1 LVVLLGYAIYDA
13 GSDPPDATWARA
25 STLMPDIPEIEKPE
39 ELEERS
45 RDSLGQKVG
54 VLAAVL
60 AAFLAV
66 VTILSHR
73 AHTTAVVERT
83 EANDQWS
90 FYQSKRIKFHS
101 LELGIDMLGLLGKD
115 KPGVEEAVKR
125 YEVDKAKEEKDYKEI
140 QAEARQKE
148 DETRHTEDKALRYD
162 VGEGML
168 EIGVVLSSLFF
179 IARRKLFPVVALL
192 FGLGG
197 IVMAV
202 TGLLL

>member
-1 LVVLLGYAIYDA
+1 
-13 GSDPPDATWARA
+13 
-25 STLMPDIPEIEKPE
+25 MPDMPEIENPQEQE
-39 ELEERS
+39 EHS
-45 RDSLGQKVG
+45 RDPLGQKVG

-60 AAFLAV
+60 AVCLAV

-101 LELGIDMLGLLGKD
+101 LELGIDMLALLGKD
-115 KPGVEEAVKR
+115 KAGVEEAVARFEK
-125 YEVDKAKEEKDYKEI
+125 DKAKEEKEGKEI

-162 VGEGML
+162 IGEGML

-179 IARRKLFPVVALL
+179 IAHRKIFPVMAVL
-192 FGLGG
+192 FGSGG
-197 IVMAV
+197 IVVAAI
-202 TGLLL
+202 GLLM

>member
-1 LVVLLGYAIYDA
+1 
-13 GSDPPDATWARA
+13 
-25 STLMPDIPEIEKPE
+25 MPDIPEIEKPE
-39 ELEERS
+39 ELEEHS

-60 AAFLAV
+60 AVFLAV

-101 LELGIDMLGLLGKD
+101 LELGIDMLGLLGQGKA
-115 KPGVEEAVKR
+115 GVEEAVKHF
-125 YEVDKAKEEKDYKEI
+125 EADKSKEEKEGKEI
-140 QAEARQKE
+140 QAEAKQKE

-162 VGEGML
+162 IGEGML
-168 EIGVVLSSLFF
+168 EIGVVLSSLYF

-197 IVMAV
+197 IVTAV

>member
-1 LVVLLGYAIYDA
+1 
-13 GSDPPDATWARA
+13 
-25 STLMPDIPEIEKPE
+25 MPDMPEIEKPE

-60 AAFLAV
+60 AVFLAV

-73 AHTTAVVERT
+73 AHTNAVVERT

-101 LELGIDMLGLLGKD
+101 LELGIDMIGLLGQG
-115 KPGVEEAVKR
+115 KPGIEEAVKR
-125 YEVDKAKEEKDYKEI
+125 FEADKSKEEKEGKEIQKEAKAKEEES
-140 QAEARQKE
+140 E
-148 DETRHTEDKALRYD
+148 HTEDKALRYD
-162 VGEGML
+162 IGEGML
-168 EIGVVLSSLFF
+168 EIGVVLSSLYF

-197 IVMAV
+197 IVTAV
-202 TGLLL
+202 TGLMM

>member
-1 LVVLLGYAIYDA
+1 
-13 GSDPPDATWARA
+13 
-25 STLMPDIPEIEKPE
+25 MPEIEKPE

-60 AAFLAV
+60 AVFLAV
-66 VTILSHR
+66 VTIMSHR
-73 AHTTAVVERT
+73 AHTTAVVQRT

-101 LELGIDMLGLLGKD
+101 LELGIDMLGLLGQGKA
-115 KPGVEEAVKR
+115 GVEEAVKR
-125 YEVDKAKEEKDYKEI
+125 FEVDKAKEEKDGQEI
-140 QAEARQKE
+140 QAEAKQKE
-148 DETRHTEDKALRYD
+148 DETRHTEDQALRYD
-162 VGEGML
+162 IGEGML
-168 EIGVVLSSLFF
+168 EIGVVLSSLYF

-197 IVMAV
+197 IVTAI

>member
-1 LVVLLGYAIYDA
+1 
-13 GSDPPDATWARA
+13 
-25 STLMPDIPEIEKPE
+25 
-39 ELEERS
+39 
-45 RDSLGQKVG
+45 
-54 VLAAVL
+54 
-60 AAFLAV
+60 
-66 VTILSHR
+66 
-73 AHTTAVVERT
+73 VVERT

-115 KPGVEEAVKR
+115 KAGVAEAVTR
-125 YEVDKAKEEKDYKEI
+125 YEADKKKEEKDGKEI
-140 QAEARQKE
+140 QAEAKAKE

-162 VGEGML
+162 IGEGML

-179 IARRKLFPVVALL
+179 IAHRKIFPVMALV

-197 IVMAV
+197 IVTAF

>member
-1 LVVLLGYAIYDA
+1 
-13 GSDPPDATWARA
+13 
-25 STLMPDIPEIEKPE
+25 MPDMPELEKPE
-39 ELEERS
+39 EVEEHS
-45 RDSLGQKVG
+45 RDSLGQRVG

-60 AAFLAV
+60 AVFLAV

-162 VGEGML
+162 IGEGML
-168 EIGVVLSSLFF
+168 EIGVVLSSLYF

-197 IVMAV
+197 IVTAI